1 MGRGNLTIH
10 RHTPGAG
17 LAIALLMLVLC
28 LCAWMPAWATAPGA
42 LQLKAGN
49 SQFALSSS
57 LHYWHD
63 AQATASPELAF
74 TQVQTGKFAPLP
86 NGNPAFGFQKG
97 AYWFYLPIE
106 NLQSD
111 EPRWILVQE
120 YALSDNLDLYLRF
133 PDGHVEHQQG
143 GDHVPFYNRFVRFRH
158 PNFHLDLPAGQRV
171 ELLLR
176 VKSESSMQV
185 PLVLYTPQAFAEL
198 LRDAQFAN
206 GLYYGIVLALL
217 CYNLVLWLMLRD
229 GGYFWYLLH
238 TLAFGVVLFTLNGY
252 GFEYLWPTSAWLADA
267 AVPLSI
273 CLALMGMQMFSRSFL
288 DLEHRWPAG
297 NTACLITVGVFAA
310 LAVAS
315 IWLPYSVATPL
326 VSRAVLL
333 GVAWILIAS
342 VVMLLRG
349 DNAARLF
356 LLAWSLFLV
365 GTTAFTLLAFGI
377 LPQSFWTQYGVQIGS
392 ALELLLL
399 SLALGHRY
407 AGLRNDNLRLI
418 QDSNERLERGLVERT
433 RELRTTLAQ
442 LGEANVKLQEFS
454 RCDPL
459 TGAYNRRHFHDTL
472 VKALDAKGSK
482 RKSQALLLLDIDHF
496 KRVNDQ
502 YGHLVGDDCLKSVS
516 RCINEIAQT
525 LNGMAAR
532 YGGEE
537 FVLILPGTDA
547 RMALHTA
554 ETVRLRIQQT
564 IVHSHGHVIQL
575 STSIGVHTI
584 AVDQDITPE
593 EALRLADEALY
604 RAKHDGRNCV
614 RHSITAV

>member
-1 MGRGNLTIH
+1 MGQKAHGCTLTAWLL
-10 RHTPGAG
+10 TLALALCAALP
-17 LAIALLMLVLC
+17 AIASPTLRLDAGETKFSLSPVL
-28 LCAWMPAWATAPGA
+28 
-42 LQLKAGN
+42 Q
-49 SQFALSSS
+49 
-57 LHYWHD
+57 YWHD
-63 AQATASPELAF
+63 QPGHASVEQAFAH
-74 TQVQTGKFAPLP
+74 TQDGAFAPLP
-86 NGNPAFGFQKG
+86 NGNPAFGFQTG

-106 NLQSD
+106 NMQRD
-111 EPRWILVQE
+111 DPRWLLVQE
-120 YALSDNLDLYLRF
+120 YALSDNLDLYLRY
-133 PDGHVEHQQG
+133 PDGHIEHQQG

-158 PNFHLDLPAGQRV
+158 PNFRLDLPAGTRV

-176 VKSESSMQV
+176 VQSESSMQV

-198 LRDAQFAN
+198 MRDTQFAN

-229 GGYFWYLLH
+229 SGYFWYLLH
-238 TLAFGVVLFTLNGY
+238 TLAFGLVLFTLNGY
-252 GFEYLWPTSAWLADA
+252 GFEYLWPTSAWMADA

-288 DLEHRWPAG
+288 DLAARWSAG
-297 NTACLITVGVFAA
+297 NIACLVMVGVFGAMGI
-310 LAVAS
+310 AS
-315 IWLPYSVATPL
+315 IWLPYSTATPL

-333 GVAWILIAS
+333 GIAWILTAS

-349 DNAARLF
+349 FKPARLF
-356 LLAWSLFLV
+356 LLAWALFLI
-365 GTTAFTLLAFGI
+365 GTTAFTLLAFAVV
-377 LPQSFWTQYGVQIGS
+377 PQSFWTQYGVQIGS

-407 AGLRNDNLRLI
+407 AGLRNANIRLVH
-418 QDSNERLERGLVERT
+418 DANERLERGLVDRT

-454 RCDPL
+454 RRDPL
-459 TGAYNRRHFHDTL
+459 TGAYNRRHFHETL
-472 VKALDAKGSK
+472 SKALEATSSK

-496 KRVNDQ
+496 KRINDQ
-502 YGHLVGDDCLKSVS
+502 YGHLVGDDCLKAVS
-516 RCINEIAQT
+516 RCIHDIAQT

-547 RMALHTA
+547 RMALQTA

-564 IVHSHGHVIQL
+564 IIHSHGHVIQL

-584 AVDQDITPE
+584 GAEQEILPE
-593 EALRLADEALY
+593 EAIRLADEALY

-614 RHSITAV
+614 RHSMVVV